1 MPNWC
6 NNSATFAH
14 EDPAQIARI
23 VKAYNEERLFGEFV
37 PCPQELH
44 EETAIGEDFLKRD
57 EERQASNREKHG
69 FDSWYD
75 WNLAHWGT
83 KWDAN
88 PIDTFDDLPDGATSV
103 CLSFDTAW
111 SPPIEFYENLEEQG
125 FRIEAFYYE
134 PGMAFCG
141 VYEDG
146 CDDQFDIEGDSD
158 WVEKHIPRRIDEA
171 FAISESMEMWEEDNG
186 NEDEV
191 LKPFIEANT
200 KDSE

>member
-1 MPNWC
+1 
-6 NNSATFAH
+6 
-14 EDPAQIARI
+14 
-23 VKAYNEERLFGEFV
+23 
-37 PCPQELH
+37 
-44 EETAIGEDFLKRD
+44 
-57 EERQASNREKHG
+57 
-69 FDSWYD
+69 
-75 WNLAHWGT
+75 
-83 KWDAN
+83 
-88 PIDTFDDLPDGATSV
+88 
-103 CLSFDTAW
+103 LSFDTAW

-171 FAISESMEMWEEDNG
+171 FAIAESMEMWEEDNG

>member
-6 NNSATFAH
+6 NNSVTFTH
-14 EDPAQIARI
+14 EDPTQIERV
-23 VKAYNEERLFGEFV
+23 VKAYNEERLFAEFV
-37 PCPQELH
+37 TCPPELR
-44 EETAIGEDFLKRD
+44 EETAVGEDFVKRD
-57 EERQASNREKHG
+57 EERQAANREKYG

-88 PIDTFDDLPDGATSV
+88 PIDTFNDLPSGATSV

-111 SPPIEFYENLEEQG
+111 SPPIEFYQNIEEQG
-125 FRIEAFYYE
+125 FEIEAFYYE

-146 CDDQFDIEGDSD
+146 EDDQFDIEGDSD

-171 FAISESMEMWEEDNG
+171 FGIAESMEMWEDDNADS
-186 NEDEV
+186 EEV
-191 LKPFIEANT
+191 LKPFIDANT
-200 KDSE
+200 KDAE